1 MAIKQLSDEQ
11 IHRWTLDQKDRWW
24 LENVWRGD
32 MPQLTARSA
41 VTGILLGGILS
52 LTNLYVG
59 AKTGWTLGV
68 GITSVILAFGM
79 FKILSGLGMARE
91 FTVLENNCMQSIATA
106 AGYMTGPLIS
116 SLAAYMM
123 VTDTII
129 PMTTTIVWITSLSLL
144 GVLFAFPLKRRFIND
159 EQHPFPEGR
168 AAGIVMDALHSG
180 DPGEGLRKAK
190 LLSAAAAFSALVKL
204 FTSHDLLQRLNLGVL
219 AVPEYLDGW
228 IYRFWSP
235 RLAGT
240 ELREMTVRLDTDI
253 VMFGAGGLM
262 GIRTGVSLMIGAVV
276 NYCILVPWMIQRG
289 DIEGQLVDGVLQY
302 GFRRVT
308 VWGLW
313 GGVAMMTTASL
324 YAFFAR
330 PQILVSAFRG
340 LFRRQGP
347 EERSDVLRDIELPMR
362 VFVIGIPVIGAIV
375 VALAYRFFG
384 VAVWQGVIAI
394 PLIFIFTLIAVNS
407 TALTSITP
415 IGALGKLTQLT
426 YGVIAPRNI
435 TTNIATAGIT
445 AEVASNASNLLMD
458 IKPGYMLGA
467 KPRQQAIGHVL
478 GVFAGALAAVPVYYL
493 VFLKDGPQRLITD
506 ASPMPS
512 AAVWKAVAELLT
524 QGIGNLEVS
533 ARWAALVAAVLGL
546 ALEAARFATKG
557 RFWLSGVGIGL
568 AAVILFVQH
577 LPGHV
582 PGFPVLLAG
591 GTQVERPGGSLAQDP
606 GQESG
611 ADLRRSDRRRR
622 PDGNLRHAGN
632 GLRTA
637 SLAVDHGRR
646 GHGRVFPVPAIRE
659 RTAEDRRRPCGHR
672 LSASGLDRP
681 ADPRNHRRLVG
692 SRGTGPSGA
701 ESVVGL
707 RFHPRLRRHPGDHR
721 QERRGDAGPGT
732 GSGAPGHLGAVPCR
746 RGAGCRLRLPGELPA
761 PVVPVRP
768 AAATGFLA
776 RAGVALRSRQVRH
789 SDLPGLRRGG
799 VLDGRCRVAQMMP
812 PLDPAVGQR

>member
-11 IHRWTLDQKDRWW
+11 IQRWTLDQKDRWW

-168 AAGIVMDALHSG
+168 AAGIVMEALHSG

-190 LLSAAAAFSALVKL
+190 LLTAAAAFSALVKL
-204 FTSHDLLQRLNLGVL
+204 FTSHDLLQRLKLGVL

-362 VFVIGIPVIGAIV
+362 VFAIGIPVIGAIV

-426 YGVIAPRNI
+426 FGVIAPRNI

-445 AEVASNASNLLMD
+445 AEVSSNASNLLMD

-478 GVFAGALAAVPVYYL
+478 GIFAGALAAVPVYYL

-533 ARWAALVAAVLGL
+533 ARWTALVAAVLGL

-568 AAVILFVQH
+568 AAVIPFNTCLAMFLGSFLFWLAEKRFRDPETPLHKIFVRN
-577 LPGHV
+577 LEPICAGV
-582 PGFPVLLAG
+582 IAG
-591 GTQVERPGGSLAQDP
+591 GALMGIAVILL
-606 GQESG
+606 ES
-611 ADLRRSDRRRR
+611 
-622 PDGNLRHAGN
+622 
-632 GLRTA
+632 
-637 SLAVDHGRR
+637 
-646 GHGRVFPVPAIRE
+646 
-659 RTAEDRRRPCGHR
+659 
-672 LSASGLDRP
+672 
-681 ADPRNHRRLVG
+681 
-692 SRGTGPSGA
+692 
-701 ESVVGL
+701 
-707 RFHPRLRRHPGDHR
+707 
-721 QERRGDAGPGT
+721 
-732 GSGAPGHLGAVPCR
+732 
-746 RGAGCRLRLPGELPA
+746 
-761 PVVPVRP
+761 
-768 AAATGFLA
+768 FL
-776 RAGVALRSRQVRH
+776 
-789 SDLPGLRRGG
+789 
-799 VLDGRCRVAQMMP
+799 
-812 PLDPAVGQR
+812 